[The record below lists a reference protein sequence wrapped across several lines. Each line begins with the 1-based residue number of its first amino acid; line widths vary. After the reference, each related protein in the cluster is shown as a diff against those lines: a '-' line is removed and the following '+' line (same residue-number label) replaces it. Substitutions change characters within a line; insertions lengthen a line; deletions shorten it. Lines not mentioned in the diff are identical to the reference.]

1 MIPIPQGAAVW
12 RLLFEKENPM
22 KKTVALLLLFCLLFP
37 LLAAC
42 NGTGTP
48 PSPDPNEV
56 FGEGDPI
63 DGTGASLTGEFTPVE
78 TVSEAITVTE
88 NDRVYRGVDFLG
100 TVTVALGVSGT
111 AFENCRFLSLENKG
125 DGTAVVDSYVTFD
138 GVGIHSTGNG
148 LLVQNCRFEGT
159 GTAIDATGDATE
171 IRLCSIRT
179 SGDGVGVSL
188 GVTQNSLVALSE
200 IRGPQNSVV
209 LDGVCNTAV
218 VRNSLISVNA
228 EGSTNIY
235 VCDNEMGGRVCGT
248 DNDYFLADGNTYPED
263 GKNHTALLSGNT
275 NTNGDTITDV
285 NARLDVGANEEI
297 LPHINRELFVGMERR
312 ATVREYGAGSEKQL
326 YAYILE
332 QGRHTDYVVVAPGA
346 YAVEMTAHFTDVH
359 DGTTVYAY
367 GVMAE
372 GVAYENRSY
381 NIQHIVADGV
391 ENLTVK
397 GLTIGYA
404 QPSCGQIYV
413 LKLLDNCKV
422 LAVTGAG
429 FWNEFSNSGSN
440 FFSATDVKHQRAGTF
455 YSCNDIFVTE
465 VEKNGDGTMTVTLSA
480 EYFDTIGK
488 GDVLLCRTTD
498 RNQVVVTQYS
508 KNVTYMDVTQYGYG
522 GGFAFVENTNE
533 SGTTYYRVADIPKTG
548 MIIEKEL
555 YDQYRVWEEAH
566 GVDLEISTD
575 EMPDGTR
582 RYRGSPA
589 RMSSLDGTH
598 STACAEGST
607 VISSIFENITDDASN
622 QNSVHARLSEVKDN
636 GDGTTTL
643 IYKGNL
649 SARRFSA
656 DGKAAQFNR
665 YCAPFRE
672 GDRVF
677 IYTSAGQLICDAPAL
692 SDGYYYDAILSTYD
706 AVDQK
711 YILRYAV
718 TVQSEKVN
726 RDALRLYNL
735 KDDSHRDEEKVLVDN
750 MSRASANA
758 YFDNN
763 LFMNGATNGPRIKS
777 PGCTVKNCT
786 MRNIAK
792 TATAL
797 IYDIW
802 WGESGTVEGYLFKD
816 NLIDHTG
823 YNLYG
828 APTIDSESTS
838 YKYTPICIMGLGGKS
853 LREDH
858 LLFKDIVIEGNK
870 LLNRVLDNYNY
881 AIYIRAACNVTV
893 KGNDFGWSE
902 QEDGTDVFCGVLYL
916 NGAANVELSGNT
928 YSPLIEGFYNYY
940 VHGDKYKNVFGT
952 DVSKNGVSMVKDK
965 L

>member
-1 MIPIPQGAAVW
+1 
-12 RLLFEKENPM
+12 M
-22 KKTVALLLLFCLLFP
+22 KKTAVLLFLFCLIFF
-37 LLAAC
+37 LLTAC
-42 NGTGTP
+42 NGGNTP
-48 PSPDPNEV
+48 PNPNEV

-63 DGTGASLTGEFTPVE
+63 EGTGASLSDGFTPDSTVE
-78 TVSEAITVTE
+78 EPLTFTQEES
-88 NDRVYRGVDFLG
+88 YRTYRDVAFLG
-100 TVTVALGVSGT
+100 TVTVAEGAEGIS
-111 AFENCRFLSLENKG
+111 FENCSFTNLVNRGTN
-125 DGTAVVDSYVTFD
+125 TAVVNSRFTYN
-138 GVGIHSTGNG
+138 GIGIDSTGNG
-148 LLVQNCRFEGT
+148 LLVQNCRLTGT
-159 GTAIDATGDATE
+159 GTAISATGAATE
-171 IRLCSIRT
+171 IRLCSIHT
-179 SGDGVGVSL
+179 SEDGVGVSL
-188 GVTQNSLVALSE
+188 DGAENSLVALSV
-200 IRGPQNSVV
+200 IRGAQNSVS
-209 LDGVCNTAV
+209 LDGVFNTAV
-218 VRNSLISVNA
+218 VRNSVISVNA
-228 EGSTNIY
+228 EDSTNIY
-235 VCDNEMGGRVCGT
+235 VCDNAMGGRVCGT
-248 DNDYFLADGNTYPED
+248 DNDYFLADGNTYPAD
-263 GKNHTALLSGNT
+263 GKNHAALLSGNE

-297 LPHINRELFVGMERR
+297 LPHVNRELFVDMERR
-312 ATVREYGAGSEKQL
+312 ATVREYGAYREKQL

-332 QGRHTDYVVVAPGA
+332 QGQHADYVVVAPGA
-346 YAVEMTAHFTDVH
+346 YEVEMTAHFTNLH
-359 DGTTVYAY
+359 DDTTVYAY
-367 GVMAE
+367 GVLAE
-372 GVAYENRSY
+372 GVEYENRSY

-413 LKLLDNCKV
+413 LKVLGNHQV

-429 FWNEFSNSGSN
+429 FWNEFSNSGSR

-455 YSCNDIFVTE
+455 YSCNDIFVSQ
-465 VEKNGDGTMTVTLSA
+465 VDKNQDGTMTLTLSG
-480 EYFDTIGK
+480 EYYDTIGK
-488 GDVLLCRTTD
+488 GDVLLCRTTE

-522 GGFAFVENTNE
+522 GGFAFVENGNE
-533 SGTTYYRVADIPKTG
+533 SGTTYYRVADIPKPG
-548 MIIEKEL
+548 MIVKKDL
-555 YDQYRVWEEAH
+555 YDQYRIWEEEH

-575 EMPDGTR
+575 ELPDGSI

-607 VISSIFENITDDASN
+607 VISSIFENMTDDASN

-649 SARRFSA
+649 SSRRFGA
-656 DGKAAQFNR
+656 DGKNARFNR
-665 YCAPFRE
+665 YCAPFRM

-677 IYTSAGQLICDAPAL
+677 IYTSDGQRICDAPAL
-692 SDGYYYDAILSTYD
+692 SDGYYYDAIPSTYD
-706 AVDQK
+706 AVNQQ
-711 YILRYAV
+711 YISRYAV
-718 TVQSEKVN
+718 TVKSEKIN
-726 RDALRLYNL
+726 RDALRPYNL
-735 KDDSHRDEEKVLVDN
+735 KDDSHRDEHKVLVDN

-763 LFMNGATNGPRIKS
+763 LFLNGATNGPRIKS
-777 PGCTVKNCT
+777 PGSTVKNCT

-797 IYDIW
+797 VYDIW

-853 LREDH
+853 LSEDH
-858 LLFKDIVIEGNK
+858 MLFKDIVIEGNK
-870 LLNRVLDNYNY
+870 LVNRVLDNYNY
-881 AIYIRAACNVTV
+881 AIYIRAACNVTI

-902 QEDGTDVFCGVLYL
+902 QENGLDVFCGVLYL
-916 NGAANVELSGNT
+916 NGVANVELSDNT
-928 YSPLIEGFYNYY
+928 YSPLIDGFWNFY

-952 DVSKNGVSMVKDK
+952 DVTKNGVSQIANKS
-965 L
+965 